1 MFWDLSFEFQF
12 LCQKIFKYLYADLNR
27 LNFKVLNKKIK
38 WGIIGL
44 GKIAQKFVNDLL
56 LLDTVEL
63 EAVASRDFEK
73 AETFATTY
81 HSKKFY
87 GSYEALFLDK
97 FVDIV
102 YIATPNNSHAQL
114 TILALEHK
122 KAVLCEKPF
131 AINQQQVFKM
141 IEASKKHN
149 LFLMEALW
157 TRFLPAIK
165 KIKSTIENGEIG
177 EIKYLNADFSFNAN
191 PSIQRIYDKELG
203 GGSILDI
210 GIYPIFLA
218 YLILGIP
225 DKIIAKA
232 HFFESGADSQVS
244 IIFDYKNAQAVL
256 FSSFNSNSKREAKIS
271 GTLGEIIIDS
281 PWNEANS
288 FSLIKGGN
296 EEKMSIP
303 KIGKGYAHQI
313 VECNSCLQKNLTE
326 SSLWSHQNS
335 IELISLLDAVRKE
348 INLTYAEDNL

>member
-1 MFWDLSFEFQF
+1 MGT
-12 LCQKIFKYLYADLNR
+12 
-27 LNFKVLNKKIK
+27 KIK

-44 GKIAQKFVNDLL
+44 GKIAQKFANDLRFL
-56 LLDTVEL
+56 ENIEL
-63 EAVASRDFEK
+63 EAVASRDLAK
-73 AETFATTY
+73 AEVFATTY

-87 GSYEALFLDK
+87 GSYEALMQDK

-102 YIATPNNSHAQL
+102 YIATPHNSHAQIA
-114 TILALEHK
+114 ILALEHK

-131 AINQQQVFKM
+131 AINKEQVFNM
-141 IEASKKHN
+141 VEASKKHN
-149 LFLMEALW
+149 MFLMEALW

-165 KIKSTIENGEIG
+165 KIKSTVENGEIG
-177 EIKYLNADFSFNAN
+177 EIKYLNADFSFKAH

-218 YLILGIP
+218 YLILGMP
-225 DKIIAKA
+225 NKIIAKA

-281 PWNEANS
+281 PWNEASS
-288 FSLIKGGN
+288 FSLVKGN
-296 EEKMSIP
+296 LEEKISLPIS
-303 KIGKGYAHQI
+303 GKGFTHQI
-313 VECNSCLQKNLTE
+313 AECNSCLLENRTQSN
-326 SSLWSHQNS
+326 LWSHQNS
-335 IELISLLDAVRKE
+335 LELITLLDAVRKE
-348 INLTYAEDNL
+348 IGLVYAEDL

>member
-1 MFWDLSFEFQF
+1 M
-12 LCQKIFKYLYADLNR
+12 
-27 LNFKVLNKKIK
+27 NKKIK
-38 WGIIGL
+38 WGVIGL

-63 EAVASRDFEK
+63 EAVASRDLAK
-73 AETFATTY
+73 AKAFAITCR
-81 HSKKFY
+81 SKKFY
-87 GSYEALFLDK
+87 GSYEALLQDK
-97 FVDIV
+97 LVDIV
-102 YIATPNNSHAQL
+102 YIATPHNSHERLAV
-114 TILALEHK
+114 LALEHK

-141 IEASKKHN
+141 IEASKKN
-149 LFLMEALW
+149 NIFLMEALW

-165 KIKSTIENGEIG
+165 KIKTTIENGEIG
-177 EIKYLNADFSFNAN
+177 EIKYLNADFSFKAN
-191 PSIQRIYDKELG
+191 PSIQRIFDKELG

-225 DKIIAKA
+225 DKIIAEA

-244 IIFDYKNAQAVL
+244 MIFHYKNAQAVL

-271 GTLGEIIIDS
+271 GTMGEIIIDN
-281 PWNEANS
+281 PWNEASS
-288 FSLIKGGN
+288 FSLFKDGQ
-296 EEKMSIP
+296 EEKFSVP

-335 IELISLLDAVRKE
+335 LDLISILDAIRKE

>member
-1 MFWDLSFEFQF
+1 M
-12 LCQKIFKYLYADLNR
+12 
-27 LNFKVLNKKIK
+27 NKKIK

-63 EAVASRDFEK
+63 EAVASRDLTK
-73 AETFATTY
+73 AETFAATY

-87 GSYEALFLDK
+87 GSYEELLKDN

-102 YIATPNNSHAQL
+102 YIATPHNSHEHF

-122 KAVLCEKPF
+122 KGVLCEKPF
-131 AINQQQVFKM
+131 AMNQQQVFKM
-141 IEASKKHN
+141 IETSKKHN

-177 EIKYLNADFSFNAN
+177 EVKYINADFSFNAN

-218 YLILGIP
+218 YLILGMP

-232 HFFESGADSQVS
+232 HFFETGADSQVS

-281 PWNEANS
+281 PWNEAS
-288 FSLIKGGN
+288 TFSLFKN
-296 EEKMSIP
+296 NQEEKFSLP
-303 KIGKGYAHQI
+303 LIGKGFPHQI
-313 VECNSCLQKNLTE
+313 MECNECLQKNLTE
-326 SSLWSHQNS
+326 SPLWSHQNS
-335 IELISLLDAVRKE
+335 IELVTLLDAVRKE
-348 INLTYAEDNL
+348 IGLTYAEDIL

>member
-1 MFWDLSFEFQF
+1 M
-12 LCQKIFKYLYADLNR
+12 NR
-27 LNFKVLNKKIK
+27 KIK

-44 GKIAQKFVNDLL
+44 GKIAQKFANDLL
-56 LLDTVEL
+56 LVESAKL
-63 EAVASRDFEK
+63 EAVASRDLAK
-73 AETFATTY
+73 AEVFAKTY
-81 HSKKFY
+81 RSKKFY
-87 GSYEALFLDK
+87 GLYESLLQDK

-102 YIATPNNSHAQL
+102 YIATPHNSHEKIAV
-114 TILALEHK
+114 LALKHH

-141 IEASKKHN
+141 IETSQNNN

-165 KIKSTIENGEIG
+165 KIKNTVETGEIG
-177 EIKYLNADFSFNAN
+177 DIKYINADFSFKAN

-244 IIFDYKNAQAVL
+244 IIFNYKNAQAVL

-271 GTLGEIIIDS
+271 GTKGEIIIEH
-281 PWNEANS
+281 PWNEASTFTLFKDN
-288 FSLIKGGN
+288 N
-296 EEKMSIP
+296 EENISFLKT
-303 KIGKGYAHQI
+303 GKGFTHQI
-313 VECNSCLQKNLTE
+313 EECNSCLLENRTE

-335 IELISLLDAVRKE
+335 IELIGILDAVRKE
-348 INLTYAEDNL
+348 VGLTYDEDGL

>member
-1 MFWDLSFEFQF
+1 
-12 LCQKIFKYLYADLNR
+12 
-27 LNFKVLNKKIK
+27 LNKKIK

-63 EAVASRDFEK
+63 EAVASRDLTK
-73 AETFATTY
+73 AETFAATY

-87 GSYEALFLDK
+87 GSYEELLKDS

-102 YIATPNNSHAQL
+102 YIATPHNSHERL

-122 KAVLCEKPF
+122 KGVLCEKPF
-131 AINQQQVFKM
+131 AMNQQQVFKM
-141 IEASKKHN
+141 IEVSQKNN

-165 KIKSTIENGEIG
+165 KIKSTIVNGEIG
-177 EIKYLNADFSFNAN
+177 EVKYMNADFSFNAN

-218 YLILGIP
+218 YLILGMP
-225 DKIIAKA
+225 NKIIAKA
-232 HFFESGADSQVS
+232 HFFETGADSQVS

-256 FSSFNSNSKREAKIS
+256 FSSFNSNSKRIAKIS

-281 PWNEANS
+281 PWNEAS
-288 FSLIKGGN
+288 TFSLFKN
-296 EEKMSIP
+296 SQEEKFSLP
-303 KIGKGYAHQI
+303 LTGTGFPHQI
-313 VECNSCLQKNLTE
+313 MECNECLQNNLTE
-326 SSLWSHQNS
+326 SPLWSHQNS
-335 IELISLLDAVRKE
+335 IELSTLLDSVRKE
-348 INLTYAEDNL
+348 IGLTYAEDGI

>member
-1 MFWDLSFEFQF
+1 MSR
-12 LCQKIFKYLYADLNR
+12 KIN
-27 LNFKVLNKKIK
+27 

-44 GKIAQKFVNDLL
+44 GKIAQKFVNDLK
-56 LLDTVEL
+56 LLDNIEL
-63 EAVASRDFEK
+63 EAVASRDLTK
-73 AETFATTY
+73 AEAFAATY
-81 HSKKFY
+81 DAKKSY
-87 GSYEALFLDK
+87 GSYEALLQDN

-102 YIATPNNSHAQL
+102 YIATPHNSHAQIA
-114 TILALEHK
+114 ILALEHK

-131 AINQQQVFKM
+131 AINKQQVFKM

-177 EIKYLNADFSFNAN
+177 EIKYLNADFSFKAN

-218 YLILGIP
+218 YLILGMP
-225 DKIIAKA
+225 DKIMAKA
-232 HFFESGADSQVS
+232 HFYESGADSQVS
-244 IIFDYKNAQAVL
+244 IIFDYKNAQAML

-271 GTLGEIIIDS
+271 GTLGEIVIDS
-281 PWNEANS
+281 PWNEASNFS
-288 FSLIKGGN
+288 VFKDNQEEKFSLPIF
-296 EEKMSIP
+296 
-303 KIGKGYAHQI
+303 GKGFTHQI
-313 VECNSCLQKNLTE
+313 SECNTCLLENRTQ

-335 IELISLLDAVRKE
+335 IEIITLLDAVRKE
-348 INLTYAEDNL
+348 IGLVYAEDL

>member
-1 MFWDLSFEFQF
+1 M
-12 LCQKIFKYLYADLNR
+12 
-27 LNFKVLNKKIK
+27 NKKIK

-56 LLDTVEL
+56 LLETSEL
-63 EAVASRDFEK
+63 EAVASRDLEK
-73 AETFATTY
+73 AKTFAENY

-87 GSYEALFLDK
+87 GSYEALLLDK
-97 FVDIV
+97 SIDIV
-102 YIATPNNSHAQL
+102 YIATPHNSHEKL
-114 TILALEHK
+114 SILALKHD

-131 AINQQQVFKM
+131 AMNKQQVFNM
-141 IEASKKHN
+141 VEASKKHN
-149 LFLMEALW
+149 MFLMEALW

-165 KIKSTIENGEIG
+165 KIKNIIETGEIG
-177 EIKYLNADFSFNAN
+177 EIKYINADFSFKAN

-256 FSSFNSNSKREAKIS
+256 FSSFNSNSKRIAKIS
-271 GTLGEIIIDS
+271 GTLGEIMIDS
-281 PWNEANS
+281 PWNEASS
-288 FSLIKGGN
+288 FSLFKDN
-296 EEKMSIP
+296 QEEKFSVP

-313 VECNSCLQKNLTE
+313 IECNSCLQKNLTE
-326 SSLWSHQNS
+326 SPLWSHQNS
-335 IELISLLDAVRKE
+335 LELITLLDAVRKE
-348 INLTYAEDNL
+348 IGLVYAEDL

>member
-1 MFWDLSFEFQF
+1 MST
-12 LCQKIFKYLYADLNR
+12 
-27 LNFKVLNKKIK
+27 KIK

-44 GKIAQKFVNDLL
+44 GKIAQKFANNLL
-56 LLDTVEL
+56 LLDNAEL
-63 EAVASRDFEK
+63 EAVASRDLSK
-73 AETFATTY
+73 AEAFATSY

-87 GSYEALFLDK
+87 GSYEALLQDK

-102 YIATPNNSHAQL
+102 YIATPHNSHAQI

-131 AINQQQVFKM
+131 AINKHQVFNM
-141 IEASKKHN
+141 IEASKKN
-149 LFLMEALW
+149 NTFLMEALW

-165 KIKSTIENGEIG
+165 KIKSIVENGEIG
-177 EIKYLNADFSFNAN
+177 EIKYLGADFSFNAN
-191 PSIQRIYDKELG
+191 PSIQRIYDKDLG

-218 YLILGIP
+218 YLILGLP

-244 IIFDYKNAQAVL
+244 IIFDYKNAQAIL

-281 PWNEANS
+281 PWNEASS
-288 FSLIKGGN
+288 FSLVKGKD
-296 EEKMSIP
+296 EEKFSLPIL
-303 KIGKGYAHQI
+303 GTGFVHQI
-313 VECNSCLQKNLTE
+313 IECNESLQKNLTE
-326 SSLWSHQNS
+326 SPLWSHQNS
-335 IELISLLDAVRKE
+335 LELMTLLDAVRKE
-348 INLTYAEDNL
+348 IGLVYVEDRL

>member
-1 MFWDLSFEFQF
+1 MST
-12 LCQKIFKYLYADLNR
+12 
-27 LNFKVLNKKIK
+27 KIK

-56 LLDTVEL
+56 LLDNVEL
-63 EAVASRDFEK
+63 EAVASRNIVK
-73 AETFATTY
+73 AEVFATTFN
-81 HSKKFY
+81 SKKFY
-87 GSYEALFLDK
+87 GTYEDLLQDK
-97 FVDIV
+97 FVDII

-114 TILALEHK
+114 AILALEHK

-141 IEASKKHN
+141 IEASKKN
-149 LFLMEALW
+149 DTFLMEALW

-177 EIKYLNADFSFNAN
+177 EIKYLNADFSFKAN

-256 FSSFNSNSKREAKIS
+256 FSSFNSISKREAKIS
-271 GTLGEIIIDS
+271 GTNGEIIIDS
-281 PWNEANS
+281 PWNEAS
-288 FSLIKGGN
+288 TFSMFKDN
-296 EEKMSIP
+296 QEEKISLPIV
-303 KIGKGYAHQI
+303 GKGFTHQI
-313 VECNSCLQKNLTE
+313 VECNSCLLENRKQSN
-326 SSLWSHQNS
+326 LWSHQNS
-335 IELISLLDAVRKE
+335 IELITLLDDVRKE
-348 INLTYAEDNL
+348 INLTYAEDHL

>member
-1 MFWDLSFEFQF
+1 MST
-12 LCQKIFKYLYADLNR
+12 
-27 LNFKVLNKKIK
+27 KIK

-44 GKIAQKFVNDLL
+44 GKIAHKFASDLL
-56 LLDTVEL
+56 LLNNVEL
-63 EAVASRDFEK
+63 EAVASRDLAK
-73 AETFATTY
+73 AKVFSKTF

-87 GSYEALFLDK
+87 GSYEALFQDEL
-97 FVDIV
+97 VDIV
-102 YIATPNNSHAQL
+102 YIATPNNNHAQL

-131 AINQQQVFKM
+131 AINKQQVFKM
-141 IEASKKHN
+141 IEASKKN
-149 LFLMEALW
+149 NIFLMEALW

-165 KIKSTIENGEIG
+165 KIKSSIENGEIG
-177 EIKYLNADFSFNAN
+177 AIKYLNADFSFKAL

-218 YLILGIP
+218 YLILGMP

-232 HFFESGADSQVS
+232 HYFESGADSQVS

-281 PWNEANS
+281 PWNEATS
-288 FSLIKGGN
+288 FSLIKDGN
-296 EEKMSIP
+296 EEKISIP

-313 VECNSCLQKNLTE
+313 LECNTCLLENLTE

-335 IELISLLDAVRKE
+335 IELITLLDAVRKE
-348 INLTYAEDNL
+348 ISLVYAEDL